1 MKITKIGRHLFE
13 IYDSIDELPV
23 ERFHKFNKYLLVDA
37 GVGSSVNDI
46 NEKIDRII
54 RFINKSDNKSA
65 IIELDNLRQA
75 LYVVS
80 NEMNPKHLAYLILIK
95 SIDGKEITD
104 LSEEGLRNNVQ
115 KKIEDQSITL
125 FDRLFKSVKKKID
138 EELNLYFPDQ
148 FDDASVKEYYD
159 RLRKRALLQLN
170 SIIEEN
176 DNEREINIIDDFLLT
191 FIRPRIFSGKKS
203 VEIEY
208 DKQFESMCLLLTKE
222 LSINIANTSVLQFY
236 NAFEYLKT
244 KKRNN
249 GR

>member
-170 SIIEEN
+170 AIIEEN